1 MVCAAF
7 ISAMCNVSYTTIFYA
22 SYGIFTLFFLCS
34 IEYWRYFGAEEEV
47 RFCVC
52 VRECETSTL

>member
-22 SYGIFTLFFLCS
+22 SYGIFNLFFFMQYRIL
-34 IEYWRYFGAEEEV
+34 EV
-47 RFCVC
+47 LWCRRRGQILC
-52 VRECETSTL
+52 VRA